1 MFTRESTDPVH
12 DPRESTDPVHGPG
25 KALTPFTAWQDA
37 VFELY
42 LSEEKLETEVIENR
56 SWPHCGF
63 SVDQSVFLPTLVK
76 SVRFGSDGNLFALE
90 TAATS
95 VRVWRLREVR
105 KRLAD
110 LKLDWWMVPPG
121 S

>member
-1 MFTRESTDPVH
+1 MHVLFT
-12 DPRESTDPVHGPG
+12 GG
-25 KALTPFTAWQDA
+25 AWTPEGEFLELPEFDMARLLVAWQDA

-95 VRVWRLREVR
+95 VRVWRLRDVR

-121 S
+121 G